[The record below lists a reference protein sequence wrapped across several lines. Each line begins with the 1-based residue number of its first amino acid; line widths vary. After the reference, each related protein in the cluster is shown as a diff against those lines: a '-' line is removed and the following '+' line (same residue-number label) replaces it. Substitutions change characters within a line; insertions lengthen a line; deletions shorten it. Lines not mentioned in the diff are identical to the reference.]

1 MNTLADIETAAE
13 ALSEA
18 EKQEL
23 LLFLA
28 TRLRR
33 ERQKTP
39 SARRFTREQI
49 GAWIAE
55 DEADLAHLRRE
66 S

>member
-1 MNTLADIETAAE
+1 MNTLTDIESAAE
-13 ALSEA
+13 TLSSA
-18 EKQEL
+18 EQQEL

-33 ERQKTP
+33 ERRNAP
-39 SARRFTREQI
+39 SPRHLTCEPI

-55 DEADLAHLRRE
+55 DEADLERLRRT
-66 S
+66 